1 MKRHHEKFLL
11 AGFLMALAL
20 AGSARLAA
28 PADRAEDSGQGVA
41 AANASMGDHAPNGAS
56 TVLAAPPV
64 APRAAF
70 LHKGNGILPK
80 LQVEQAVVADLETG
94 ETYLEINS
102 GERWPMAS
110 ITKLMTASYAADH
123 LDLSLP
129 VTLTAGVFARTGGD
143 AGALRIGE
151 TYSGRDLM
159 TAMLTFSSNEAAEAL
174 AGSGN
179 RSDFLL
185 GMNSLAKSW
194 GLLNTNF
201 SDPSGLSPANQS
213 TAKDLIALA
222 ERVYAEHPEIFAVT
236 RHRDAMLH
244 ELRGGGDL
252 AVANIN
258 LFAGRPDFIGGKTG
272 FTEEAQQNL
281 LSVFAVGGRPVV
293 IVVLGTKDRFGETQK
308 LLDWFRGNFTPQS

>member
-1 MKRHHEKFLL
+1 MKRHHEKVIL
-11 AGFLMALAL
+11 AGFLVTLAL
-20 AGSARLAA
+20 VVSARLSPQA
-28 PADRAEDSGQGVA
+28 PEASDGQTVA
-41 AANASMGDHAPNGAS
+41 SANASMGEPAPMSAE

-70 LHKGNGILPK
+70 LHKGSGALPK
-80 LQVEQAVVADLETG
+80 LQVEQAVVADLATG

-102 GERWPMAS
+102 EERWPLAS
-110 ITKLMTASYAADH
+110 LTKLMTASYAADH
-123 LDLSLP
+123 LDLARP
-129 VTLTAGVFARTGGD
+129 VTLSPQVFAMTGGD

-151 TYSGRDLM
+151 SYSGRDLV

-174 AGSGN
+174 ASSGN

-185 GMNSLAKSW
+185 GMNSLAKAW
-194 GLLNTNF
+194 GLGNTNF

-213 TAKDLIALA
+213 TAMDLIALA
-222 ERVYAEHPEIFAVT
+222 QHVYTDHPELLAIT
-236 RHRDAMLH
+236 RHRDATLH
-244 ELRGGGDL
+244 ELTSGGNL

-258 LFAGRPDFIGGKTG
+258 LFAGRADFIGGKTG

-281 LSVFAVGGRPVV
+281 LSVFSVGGRPVV

-308 LLDWFRGNFTPQS
+308 LLDWFRGNFIAQS